1 MQDKGHRFR
10 EGWRIVTDMVLCH
23 KEVSTI
29 YKPILQIRMM
39 NTESLMY
46 LSKVTWLEI
55 GVPRT
60 SAISDNSLPF
70 HFLAL
75 A

>member
-10 EGWRIVTDMVLCH
+10 EGWRIVTNMVLYH
-23 KEVSTI
+23 KEVNTI
-29 YKPILQIRMM
+29 YKPMLQIRMM
-39 NTESLMY
+39 NTESLRY
-46 LSKVTWLEI
+46 LPKVTWLEI

-60 SAISDNSLPF
+60 SAISDNALSF